1 MSASGV
7 NAATPLADRALST
20 FAEEVGPEGP
30 VAAVGGRTQWEVG
43 GLPHPST
50 RLVRPPTGVVAHQP
64 EEMIVRVRAATTVA
78 ELDTVLAE
86 AGQMVPFDP
95 AEPARAT
102 IGGVLSVGHSGLRRL
117 RWGPVRDY
125 LLEARYVS
133 AEGRLIKAGG
143 PVVKNV
149 SGFDL
154 CRLLVG
160 SLGTLGLVAE
170 VVLRVQPRPA
180 AGRWLRSDEADP
192 FSVIPRLYRP
202 SSVLWDGRSTWVLL
216 EGHPGDVED
225 QAAVLRPAFVDAGGP
240 PEVPRAARRSLRPS
254 ALAAAGAV
262 LGPGTFLVELGVG
275 VVHLA
280 DDTALPPGDPQLS
293 TLDLNRKVK
302 ESFDPTGRLNPGRQ
316 VL

>member
-1 MSASGV
+1 MST
-7 NAATPLADRALST
+7 ATPLADRALLA

-30 VAAVGGRTQWEVG
+30 VAAVGGRTQWGVG

-50 RLVRPPTGVVAHQP
+50 RLVRPPSGVVAHQP
-64 EEMIVRVRAATTVA
+64 EEMIVRARAGTTVA
-78 ELDTVLAE
+78 ELDKVLAE

-95 AEPARAT
+95 VEPARAT

-180 AGRWLRSDEADP
+180 AERWLRSDDADP
-192 FSVIPRLYRP
+192 FSVVPRLYRP
-202 SSVLWDGRSTWVLL
+202 SSVLFDGQSTWVLL
-216 EGHPGDVED
+216 EGDPADVDD
-225 QAAVLRPAFVDAGGP
+225 QAAVLGSGFAPAEGP
-240 PEVPRAARRSLRPS
+240 PPVPGPERRSLRPS
-254 ALAAAGAV
+254 SLASALGA
-262 LGPGTFLVELGVG
+262 LKPGTFLAELGIG
-275 VVHLA
+275 LVHLA
-280 DDTALPPGDPQLS
+280 DDTALPRDNPQPS

-302 ESFDPTGRLNPGRQ
+302 DSFDPTGRLNPGRQ

>member
-1 MSASGV
+1 VSAFGAS
-7 NAATPLADRALST
+7 AATPLMDRALST
-20 FAEEVGPEGP
+20 FADEVGPEGA
-30 VAAVGGRTQWEVG
+30 VAAIGGRTQWEVG
-43 GLPHPST
+43 GVPHPSV

-64 EEMIVRVRAATTVA
+64 EEMIVRVRAGTTMA
-78 ELDTVLAE
+78 ELDRVLAE
-86 AGQMVPFDP
+86 AGQMVPLDP
-95 AEPARAT
+95 AQPDRAT
-102 IGGVLSVGHSGLRRL
+102 VGGVLSVGHSGLRRL

-160 SLGTLGLVAE
+160 SLGTLGLLGE

-180 AGRWLRSDEADP
+180 AGRWLRSEAADP

-202 SSVLWDGRSTWVLL
+202 SSVLWDGRCTWVLL
-216 EGHPGDVED
+216 EGHPADVDD
-225 QAAVLRPAFVDAGGP
+225 QSSVLGPAFVPTEGP
-240 PEVPRAARRSLRPS
+240 PEVPRGGRRSLRPA
-254 ALAAAGAV
+254 ALATAAAS
-262 LGPGTFLVELGVG
+262 LGPGTFLAELGVG
-275 VVHLA
+275 LVHLA
-280 DDTALPPGDPQLS
+280 DDGALSRENPPPS
-293 TLDLNRKVK
+293 TLNLNRRVK

-316 VL
+316 LI

>member
-1 MSASGV
+1 MSPTPVSAP
-7 NAATPLADRALST
+7 TPLADRALSA
-20 FAEEVGPEGP
+20 FADEVGPEGP

-64 EEMIVRVRAATTVA
+64 EEMIVRARAGTTVA

-95 AEPARAT
+95 GEPARAT
-102 IGGVLSVGHSGLRRL
+102 IGGVLSVGHTGLRRL

-160 SLGTLGLVAE
+160 SLGTLGLLAE

-180 AGRWLRSDEADP
+180 AWRWLRSDEADP

-216 EGHPGDVED
+216 EGHPADVED
-225 QAAVLRPAFVDAGGP
+225 QASALGTGFAPTGGP
-240 PEVPRAARRSLRPS
+240 PAVPAVGRRSLRPS
-254 ALAAAGAV
+254 ALAAAGAS
-262 LGPGTFLVELGVG
+262 LRPGTFLAELGVG
-275 VVHLA
+275 VVHLE
-280 DDTALPPGDPQLS
+280 DDAALPRDDPQVS
-293 TLDLNRKVK
+293 TLDLNRRVK
-302 ESFDPTGRLNPGRQ
+302 ESFDPSGRLNPGRQ
-316 VL
+316 VP